1 MNLEQSQPGHKKII
15 FGNDHGAHL
24 YYLYDVPDKRPIP
37 GALSVCATRVSSTGL
52 HMNVAGCVHPR
63 FTKSMG
69 HSGKTRVVL

>member
-1 MNLEQSQPGHKKII
+1 MNVEQSQPGHTPLI
-15 FGNDHGAHL
+15 FGNDHGPHL
-24 YYLYDVPDKRPIP
+24 YLYDVPDKRPIP
-37 GALSVCATRVSSTGL
+37 GALSVFATRVSSTGL